1 MKVTEMAEDI
11 KQLHTKVG
19 LEKHVQT
26 VLLSIITAALIM
38 GYQSVRSISD
48 RLIRMEEREMLKR
61 DQLTLLEAKLEQ
73 VGKDVSDLRARL
85 IRVESQ
91 QQQTI
96 K

>member
-1 MKVTEMAEDI
+1 MKVTEMAEDL
-11 KQLHTKVG
+11 KHLHTKVG

-38 GYQSVRSISD
+38 GYQGVRSISD

-73 VGKDVSDLRARL
+73 VGKDVGDLRSRL

>member
-1 MKVTEMAEDI
+1 MKVTDMAEDLKI
-11 KQLHTKVG
+11 LHSKVG

-26 VLLSIITAALIM
+26 ILLSIITASLIM
-38 GYQSVRSISD
+38 GYQGVRSISD

-73 VGKDVSDLRARL
+73 VGKDVGDLRSRL

>member
-1 MKVTEMAEDI
+1 MKVTDMAEDLKI
-11 KQLHTKVG
+11 LQNKVG

-26 VLLSIITAALIM
+26 ILLSIITASLIM
-38 GYQSVRSISD
+38 GYQGVRSISD

>member
-1 MKVTEMAEDI
+1 MKVTDMAEDLKI
-11 KQLHTKVG
+11 LHSKVG

-26 VLLSIITAALIM
+26 ILLSIITASLIM
-38 GYQSVRSISD
+38 GYQGVRSISD

>member
-73 VGKDVSDLRARL
+73 VGKDVGDLRSRL

>member
-1 MKVTEMAEDI
+1 MKVTEMAEDL

-73 VGKDVSDLRARL
+73 VGKDVGDLRSRL